1 MIINPDQY
9 SNMPKLMTAKPSI
22 KHPWPPFLRPSV
34 CIYDDS
40 RDISKE
46 RFYYRGIEEECIGD
60 TSDDHEMENGDDAGC
75 G

>member
-22 KHPWPPFLRPSV
+22 KHPRRPFFRPSV
-34 CIYDDS
+34 CIYDDAC
-40 RDISKE
+40 DISKE
-46 RFYYRGIEEECIGD
+46 RFYYRGVEEESVGD
-60 TSDDHEMENGDDAGC
+60 ASYNHEMENGDDAGC